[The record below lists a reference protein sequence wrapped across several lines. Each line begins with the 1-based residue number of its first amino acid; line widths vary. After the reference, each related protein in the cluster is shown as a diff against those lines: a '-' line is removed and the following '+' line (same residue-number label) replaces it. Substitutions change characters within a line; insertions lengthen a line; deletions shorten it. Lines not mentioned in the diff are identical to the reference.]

1 MSALPEHI
9 AAVSS
14 AAMLD
19 NPIWHAL
26 STSHRRFALGNA
38 LAKRYLPEIGP
49 LTGIE
54 SQSPVSYDS
63 LRQVVPPGDSA
74 WLFLTE
80 APRIPRDWE
89 LSRTFAVHQMVCE
102 SFLDDDEA
110 DEESAA
116 FETLTVADVP
126 QMLALTELTEPGPF
140 RKRTIE
146 PGKYLGVF
154 SPDRQL
160 IALSGERLRMPGY
173 TEVSAVC
180 THPDHRVKGYAR
192 SLMSTL
198 IREIRK
204 RGETPFLHVKGDN
217 LGAIRLYESLGFRF
231 RISFHLALVRN
242 GVASSPR

>member
-1 MSALPEHI
+1 MMSALPEHI

-26 STSHRRFALGNA
+26 STSQRSFAQGNA

-49 LTGIE
+49 LAGME
-54 SQSPVSYDS
+54 RQSSASYGA
-63 LRQVVPPGDSA
+63 LRQVVAPGDSA
-74 WLFLTE
+74 ALFLTE
-80 APRIPRDWE
+80 APKVPQNWE
-89 LSRTFAVHQMVCE
+89 LARTFAVHQMVCE
-102 SFLDDDEA
+102 SFQDFEEA
-110 DEESAA
+110 NEESVA
-116 FETLTVADVP
+116 FKTLTVADVP
-126 QMLALTELTEPGPF
+126 QMLTLTEMTEPGPF

-146 PGKYLGVF
+146 LGKYLGVF

-180 THPDHRVKGYAR
+180 THPDYRGKGYTR
-192 SLMSTL
+192 SLMSIL

-217 LGAIRLYESLGFRF
+217 AGAIRLYESLGFRF
-231 RISFHLALVRN
+231 RISFHLALVKN
-242 GVASSPR
+242 TFG

>member
-26 STSHRRFALGNA
+26 STSHRRFEQGNA
-38 LAKRYLPEIGP
+38 LAKRYQPEIGP
-49 LTGIE
+49 LAGME
-54 SQSPVSYDS
+54 RQSSASYEA
-63 LRQVVPPGDSA
+63 LRQVVAPGESA
-74 WLFLTE
+74 ALFLTE
-80 APRIPRDWE
+80 APQVPRNWQ

-102 SFLDDDEA
+102 SFQD
-110 DEESAA
+110 DEESIA

-146 PGKYLGVF
+146 LGRYLGVF
-154 SPDRQL
+154 SSARQL

-180 THPDHRVKGYAR
+180 THPDHRGKGYAR
-192 SLMSTL
+192 SLMSIL
-198 IREIRK
+198 IRGIRK
-204 RGETPFLHVKGDN
+204 RGEIPFLHVKGDN
-217 LGAIRLYESLGFRF
+217 VGAMGLYESLGFRF
-231 RISFHLALVRN
+231 RISFHLAVVKN
-242 GVASSPR
+242 GDG